1 VSAFRPCVLIPTF
14 DNPDTV
20 RAVVEQVRR
29 HLPDV
34 LVVDDGSGPRG
45 RAEVARLAEHG
56 LATVFHRSDN
66 GGKGAAL
73 KDGLARARSLGF
85 THAALIDADGQH
97 DAEDLPRMLAA
108 AEASPGALILGA
120 PVFDESA
127 PRSRLLAR
135 KLSIFWAHVE
145 SGERAIRDPL
155 CGYRVYPI
163 DATLATQVRGD
174 HMEYEP
180 EVAVRLLWSGAPIV
194 NVPTRVRYLSPAQG
208 GISHFRLFRDNALIS
223 WMHTRLMM
231 EKTARGVA
239 RLLSPRRRA
248 PR

>member
-1 VSAFRPCVLIPTF
+1 MSPFRPCVLIPTF

-20 RAVVEQVRR
+20 RGVVERARR
-29 HLPDV
+29 HLPDI
-34 LVVDDGSGPRG
+34 LVVDDGSGRRG
-45 RAEVARLAEHG
+45 RAQVARLAEDG
-56 LATVFHRSDN
+56 LATVFHRSHN

-73 KDGLARARSLGF
+73 KDGLERARSLGF

-97 DAEDLPRMLAA
+97 DPEDLPRMLAA
-108 AEASPGALILGA
+108 AEASPRALVLGA
-120 PVFDESA
+120 PIFDDSA

-145 SGERAIRDPL
+145 SGERSIRDPL

-163 DATLATQVRGD
+163 EQTLAMRVSAD

-194 NVPTRVRYLSPAQG
+194 NVPTRVRYLTAGEG
-208 GISHFRLFRDNALIS
+208 GVSHFRLFRDNVLIS

-231 EKTARGVA
+231 EKTTRGIA
-239 RLLSPRRRA
+239 RLLSPRRGA